1 MSAARMTMG
10 SRFLLSG
17 DSCLVMEFGDE
28 INPELNQMVRRMS
41 VSLAKA
47 DIRGITELVPTY
59 RSLYIQYDP
68 LQICLEELKSRLVE
82 IEGSL
87 SRIDL
92 PPPRIVKVPTL
103 YGGEYGPDL
112 ASVAEYHGITQRE
125 VVEIHKSR
133 DYLVY
138 MLGFTPGF
146 AYLGGLSERISTP
159 RLETPR
165 LRVPA
170 GTVAIAGQ
178 QTGVYPVESPGGW
191 RLLGRTPIKLFDP
204 HKEPPSA
211 MQPYD
216 YVRFVE
222 IDEEEYEEIRSRVES
237 GNYEIVMGEPR
248 EEAA

>member
-1 MSAARMTMG
+1 MG

-28 INPELNQMVRRMS
+28 ISPELNQMVRRVS
-41 VSLAKA
+41 VSLAEA
-47 DIRGITELVPTY
+47 EIQGITELVPTY
-59 RSLYIQYDP
+59 RSLYIEYDP
-68 LQICLEELKSRLVE
+68 LQISLEELKRRLLE

-87 SRIDL
+87 SRTDL
-92 PPPRIVKVPTL
+92 PPPRTVEIPTL
-103 YGGEYGPDL
+103 YGGEQGPDL
-112 ASVAEYHGITQRE
+112 ASVAEYHGISERE
-125 VVEIHKSR
+125 VVEIHKSGE
-133 DYLVY
+133 YLVY

-165 LRVPA
+165 LKVPA
-170 GTVAIAGQ
+170 GTVAIAGR

-204 HKEPPSA
+204 HKDPPSVL
-211 MQPYD
+211 QPYD

-237 GNYEIVMGEPR
+237 GGYEIGTGEPR
-248 EEAA
+248 EAA

>member
-1 MSAARMTMG
+1 MTMG

-28 INPELNQMVRRMS
+28 ISPELNQMVRRIS
-41 VSLAKA
+41 VSLAEA
-47 DIRGITELVPTY
+47 DIQGITELVPTY

-68 LQICLEELKSRLVE
+68 LQIRLEELKSRLVE

-92 PPPRIVKVPTL
+92 PPPRILEIPTL

-112 ASVAEYHGITQRE
+112 ASVAEYHGMTERE
-125 VVEIHKSR
+125 VVEIHKSG

-170 GTVAIAGQ
+170 GTVAIAGL

-204 HKEPPSA
+204 HKDPPSA

-237 GNYEIVMGEPR
+237 GKYEIGMGEPR

>member
-1 MSAARMTMG
+1 MG

-28 INPELNQMVRRMS
+28 ISPELNQMVRRVS
-41 VSLAKA
+41 VSLAEA
-47 DIRGITELVPTY
+47 EIQGVTELVPTY
-59 RSLYIQYDP
+59 RSLYIEYDP
-68 LQICLEELKSRLVE
+68 LQINLEELKRRLVE

-87 SRIDL
+87 GRIDL
-92 PPPRIVKVPTL
+92 PPPRTVEIPTL
-103 YGGEYGPDL
+103 YGGEQGPDL
-112 ASVAEYHGITQRE
+112 ASVAEYHGISERE
-125 VVEIHKSR
+125 VVEIHKSG

-170 GTVAIAGQ
+170 GTVAIAGR

-191 RLLGRTPIKLFDP
+191 RLLGRTPIRLFDP
-204 HKEPPSA
+204 HKDPPSA
-211 MQPYD
+211 LQPYD
-216 YVRFVE
+216 HVRFME

-237 GNYEIVMGEPR
+237 GDYEIGTGEPR
-248 EEAA
+248 EAA

>member
-1 MSAARMTMG
+1 MG

-28 INPELNQMVRRMS
+28 ISPELNQMVRRVS
-41 VSLAKA
+41 VSLAEA
-47 DIRGITELVPTY
+47 DVQGITELVPTY
-59 RSLYIQYDP
+59 RSLYIEYDP
-68 LQICLEELKSRLVE
+68 LQISLEEMKKRLVE

-92 PPPRIVKVPTL
+92 PPPRIVEIPTL
-103 YGGEYGPDL
+103 YGGEHGPDL
-112 ASVAEYHGITQRE
+112 ASVAEYHSISKRE
-125 VVEIHKSR
+125 VVEIHKSG

-170 GTVAIAGQ
+170 GTVAIAGR

-191 RLLGRTPIKLFDP
+191 RLLGRTPIKMFDP
-204 HKEPPSA
+204 HKDPPSVL
-211 MQPYD
+211 QPYD
-216 YVRFVE
+216 HVRFVE
-222 IDEEEYEEIRSRVES
+222 IDEEEYEDIWSRVES
-237 GNYEIVMGEPR
+237 GGYEIRTGEPR
-248 EEAA
+248 EAA